1 MRIAVTG
8 ATGFIG
14 RYVVAELDRLDL
26 AHVLC
31 LRPGSELLPETPR
44 REVIRIDISN
54 PPSDMFD
61 QLGRPDVLIHLAWG
75 GLPNYR
81 SLHHFEVEVPA
92 QYRFLKGAVQSGLR
106 AMLVTG
112 TCFEYGMQSGP
123 LDETIPA
130 TPDNPY
136 GLAKDT
142 LRRQLGQL
150 QREIDFG
157 LTWARL
163 FYVYGDGQSPNSLYS
178 QLRRSALAG
187 EALFPMSKGEQLRDY
202 LPVSTVAR
210 HLVALAT
217 KHCDAGIVNVCA
229 GQPIS
234 VRSLVED
241 WISQHGW
248 TIVPELGRYPYPDYE
263 PMAFWGSA
271 RKLNALVGPA

>member
-14 RYVVAELDRLDL
+14 RHVVAELDRLDI

-217 KHCDAGIVNVCA
+217 KHCDAGIVNVCT

-248 TIVPELGRYPYPDYE
+248 TIAPELGRYPYPDYE
-263 PMAFWGSA
+263 PLAFWGSA